1 MFFLKSRET
10 DESRAMSRRNLLKW
24 SLFTGAALGLP
35 SWKVYEAIGFGGR
48 ARADDPACTPTN
60 RSVHVVAGTGGFS
73 YFQLL
78 WPHVEVAERFEDG
91 FAFHAPTEAR
101 RIAGTHR
108 PLVVGPEAPWQSYVG
123 ARNVT
128 ALLGGTNET
137 HTRAPRSNGRLSAQ
151 NDLFAACAAIQ
162 TASPTLVPSIA
173 IGEAPYGSAGGAPRV
188 ARVGSADDVVALF
201 NAAASRAG
209 AALSRREDAELFT
222 ATYSAFL
229 ALRSAAGTP
238 THRQPFLAGAGAA
251 RLLGQNLADRLR
263 PTAADLLRYG
273 IDDGSRDVNR
283 DLAKALIVTA
293 KAFTM
298 GLTSMVVI
306 PAFNDDPHGAF
317 TDMRAL
323 RGTLSRLGR
332 SLDAFMEDLALV
344 DDPHCTGTTIADN
357 TVVSIH
363 GDTAKNP
370 LNRAN
375 WPDATPGN
383 SNWVYVLSG
392 GQLRTGWF
400 GGVKASGDVVGWN
413 PIDGSDAPDVTSAD
427 TAGPA
432 AAAVAYCVA
441 KGDMRRVNDFYRG
454 TDIRGIVSSETV

>member
-1 MFFLKSRET
+1 MFFNKHKET
-10 DESRAMSRRNLLKW
+10 DQERALSRRNLLKW
-24 SLFTGAALGLP
+24 GLFTGAALGLP
-35 SWKVYEAIGFGGR
+35 TWKVYEALGFGGR
-48 ARADDPACTPTN
+48 AFADDPACAPTN
-60 RSVHVVAGTGGFS
+60 RSVHVIAGTGGFS

-78 WPHVEVAERFEDG
+78 WPHVQIAERFQDD

-101 RIAGTHR
+101 RVEGTHK
-108 PLVVGPEAPWQSYVG
+108 PLVVAPETPFQSYSG

-128 ALLGGTNET
+128 CLLGGSNET
-137 HTRAPRSNGRLSAQ
+137 HTRAPRSNGRLSMQ

-162 TASPTLVPSIA
+162 SASPTLVPSIA
-173 IGEAPYGSAGGAPRV
+173 IGDATYGTATGAPRV

-201 NAAASRAG
+201 NAAASRTG
-209 AALSRREDAELFT
+209 AALSNRQDAELFT
-222 ATYSAFL
+222 STYSAFL

-238 THRQPFLAGAGAA
+238 THRSPFLAGASAA

-263 PTAADLLRYG
+263 PTAADLERYG
-273 IDDGSRDVNR
+273 IDAGARDVNEEI
-283 DLAKALIVTA
+283 AKSLIVTA

-323 RGTLSRLGR
+323 TGTISRLGR

-344 DDPHCTGTTIADN
+344 DDPNCAGSTIADN
-357 TVVSIH
+357 TVLSIH
-363 GDTAKNP
+363 GDTPKNP

-375 WPDATPGN
+375 WPDNTPGN
-383 SNWVYVLSG
+383 SNWAYVLG
-392 GQLRTGWF
+392 GGLLKTGWF
-400 GGVKASGDVVGWN
+400 GGVQADGDVMGWN
-413 PIDGSDAPDVTSAD
+413 PIDGSDAADMTSED
-427 TAGPA
+427 CAGPA
-432 AAAVAYCVA
+432 AAAIAYCVA

-454 TDIRGIVSSETV
+454 TDIRGIVASETV